1 MLTWAIKLTKNADL
15 DKFKYSS
22 NGVGFDSRSQFLW
35 TDGSV
40 EKNVIIFGVDNSS
53 SVHVDHRNKNIVVLG
68 EGPTQGLDNATIKA
82 EAKYPTNFYRVR
94 KTICVK
100 SAL

>member
-1 MLTWAIKLTKNADL
+1 M
-15 DKFKYSS
+15 
-22 NGVGFDSRSQFLW
+22 
-35 TDGSV
+35 
-40 EKNVIIFGVDNSS
+40 
-53 SVHVDHRNKNIVVLG
+53 HVDHRNKNIVVLG
-68 EGPTQGLDNATIKA
+68 EGPTQGLNNATIKA